1 MKKNN
6 YALAGWLAITSF
18 VVFCPLI
25 VMSFI
30 YDILT
35 AKSQT
40 FIPGLYAAVALL
52 TIVQMA
58 CSVYAFYQFKN
69 LLNERYQFH
78 DVDMLVIIIII
89 GSILLVPVIL
99 IFRAIPVM
107 NLRIIGALAVGA
119 IGMPL
124 AIIGIVFSVK
134 LLRLNQS
141 LHGLLKP
148 LAFTNLAACCF
159 FLTFILAIFG
169 LMLAAAFDLLLG
181 IAFLRG
187 EEKEPET
194 EFV

>member
-25 VMSFI
+25 VMSII
-30 YDILT
+30 YDVLS
-35 AKSQT
+35 AKHEA
-40 FIPGLYAAVALL
+40 FIPGLYAVVAIL
-52 TIVQMA
+52 TLVQMV
-58 CSVYAFYQFKN
+58 CSLYAFYQFKN

-78 DVDMLVIIIII
+78 DVDLLVTILII
-89 GSILLVPVIL
+89 GTILFTSIIL
-99 IFRAIPVM
+99 IFRAFPAFPMRIAGVAVM
-107 NLRIIGALAVGA
+107 TAM
-119 IGMPL
+119 GMPL

-159 FLTFILAIFG
+159 FMTVILAFFG
-169 LMLAAAFDLLLG
+169 LLLAAAFDLLLG

-187 EEKEPET
+187 EEKEPEP